1 MDELDSSEKIK
12 SMNELMSKA
21 ADETHREPG
30 KVGPP

>member
-1 MDELDSSEKIK
+1 MDELDSSKKVK

-21 ADETHREPG
+21 ADEAHRETG